1 MHVGGLLATDYAPYV
16 SGIFALVGSTIGVSV
31 AFQLAR
37 RAREE
42 EDRIWLNDQRQAVYP
57 KFVAAGQTVLDACE
71 ELHYGDVVR
80 SVALDRLQTG
90 YRELV
95 VHNAVIQTLGG
106 RSTIRAAR
114 RHMYTLIEL
123 RDLRL
128 GRKPD
133 PGAPSVDELLRGARR
148 SRHQALIA
156 MRHELGVPDTDGL
169 ENDLID
175 PMEPLRVGPPAR
187 DAQTS

>member
-1 MHVGGLLATDYAPYV
+1 MHEGSLLATDYAPYV
-16 SGIFALVGSTIGVSV
+16 SGLFAIIGSMIGVLV
-31 AFQLAR
+31 AFQLSR

-42 EDRIWLNDQRQAVYP
+42 ERRVWLNNQRQDVYP
-57 KFVAAGQTVLDACE
+57 KFVAAGQRVLDACV
-71 ELHYGDVVR
+71 ELRFADVVK
-80 SVALDRLQTG
+80 SVALDQLQKG

-114 RHMYTLIEL
+114 RHMYTLLEL
-123 RDLRL
+123 RDLQL
-128 GRKPD
+128 GRKPE
-133 PGAPSVDELLRGARR
+133 PGAQGLDELLRGARQ

-169 ENDLID
+169 EDDLKNPI
-175 PMEPLRVGPPAR
+175 EPVRVGPPAGG
-187 DAQTS
+187 AATT